1 MMNLLLKILR
11 APWTIA
17 AVIGDRW
24 LWPMVVSAAGVQH
37 GSGLKLVGAPEIRMT
52 PGGTIRLGKDVTLY
66 SRRTSN
72 PLLLHTPCALRLLS
86 PEARITIGDD
96 CALSGTVVCA
106 ATSVTIGNHVLIG
119 ANVKIS
125 DSDFHPLSPE
135 ARRVD
140 RNRGAASKPITI
152 HDDVFIGAGAFI
164 LKGTVLGEGCVV
176 GAGAVVSGEFP
187 ARSIIAG
194 NPAKVIKTL
203 ETSPPT
209 FA

>member
-1 MMNLLLKILR
+1 MNLLLKILR

-24 LWPMVVSAAGVQH
+24 LWPMLVGAAGVKH
-37 GSGLKLVGAPEIRMT
+37 GDGLTLVGAPEIRMT
-52 PGGTIRLGKDVTLY
+52 SGGTIKLGNKVSLF
-66 SRRTSN
+66 SRQTSN
-72 PLLLHTPCALRLLS
+72 PLLLHTPCALRLLA
-86 PEARITIGDD
+86 PNARITIGDD
-96 CALSGTVVCA
+96 CALSGVVVCA
-106 ATSVTIGNHVLIG
+106 ATAVDIGNHVLIG

-125 DSDFHPLSPE
+125 DTDFHPLSPE
-135 ARRVD
+135 ARRAD
-140 RNRGAASKPITI
+140 RNRGASTKAIVI

-176 GAGAVVSGEFP
+176 GAGAIVSGEFP

-203 ETSPPT
+203 E
-209 FA
+209 